1 MSVPEELTYKT
12 EMFRRNGRV
21 LREHNELFTE
31 TSWLAVMVGQGI
43 EAGDYHPA
51 ADILP
56 DAETLQR
63 LAHIRE
69 VVASTAELMPMQRDY
84 LQQMGASSGL
94 SLKRPVPA

>member
-1 MSVPEELTYKT
+1 
-12 EMFRRNGRV
+12 MFRRNGRV

-31 TSWLAVMVGQGI
+31 TSWLSIMVGQGI
-43 EAGDYHPA
+43 EAADYHPA

-69 VVASTAELMPMQRDY
+69 VVAETAALLPMQRDY
-84 LQQMGASSGL
+84 LEQIGAGSEL
-94 SLKRPVPA
+94 RLKRAVSA